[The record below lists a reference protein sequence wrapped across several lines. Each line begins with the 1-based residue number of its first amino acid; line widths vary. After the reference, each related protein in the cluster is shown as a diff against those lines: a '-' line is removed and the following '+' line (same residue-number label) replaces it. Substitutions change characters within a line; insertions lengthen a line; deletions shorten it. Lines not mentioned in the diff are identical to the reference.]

1 MVKDIA
7 AVVEEGAP
15 KKRIRAHLRESE
27 LRKLAADP
35 ASKLD
40 QLLAIAG
47 NKADE
52 IRAEGRA
59 LDQERR

>member
-7 AVVEEGAP
+7 AVVEEEAP

-27 LRKLAADP
+27 LRKLAADH

-40 QLLAIAG
+40 QLLAIAAY
-47 NKADE
+47 KADGSPC
-52 IRAEGRA
+52 AGGG
-59 LDQERR
+59 